1 MSLHLVILVG
11 IGGGIGSILRYFISF
26 TLMPFSPWFT
36 VIINISGGFLIGLL
50 YQYTLDLSYSD
61 NIRAFGI
68 IGVCGGFY
76 YLFCFWFGFFTSI
89 SRRADCFRSFI
100 CHFKCHWY
108 YSCRLCWDTTLSVL
122 KLG

>member
-1 MSLHLVILVG
+1 MSLHLVLLVG
-11 IGGGIGSILRYFISF
+11 IGGGIGSILRYIISF

-68 IGVCGGFY
+68 IGVCGGFTTFSAFGLDFLH
-76 YLFCFWFGFFTSI
+76 LFREG
-89 SRRADCFRSFI
+89 
-100 CHFKCHWY
+100 HFVLGLLY
-108 YSCRLCWDTTLSVL
+108 VILSVIGTIL
-122 KLG
+122 AVFAGVRLYQFLN

>member
-11 IGGGIGSILRYFISF
+11 IGGGIGSILRYFISI

-61 NIRAFGI
+61 NVRAFCI
-68 IGVCGGFY
+68 IGVCGGFTTFSAFGLDFLH
-76 YLFCFWFGFFTSI
+76 LFREGQI
-89 SRRADCFRSFI
+89 VLGLLYVI
-100 CHFKCHWY
+100 
-108 YSCRLCWDTTLSVL
+108 LSVIGTIL
-122 KLG
+122 AVFAGIRLYQFLN